1 MAKANVQKVAL
12 GNNNKDNIYVLS
24 ASGNVYLLKDSTR
37 KEQLAINPRLTVMDV
52 AKRIAARGTIATKF
66 YTKVRG

>member
-12 GNNNKDNIYVLS
+12 GKNNKDNIYVLS

-37 KEQLAINPRLTVMDV
+37 KEQLAINPHLTIMDV
-52 AKRIAARGTIATKF
+52 AARIKERGTIATKF